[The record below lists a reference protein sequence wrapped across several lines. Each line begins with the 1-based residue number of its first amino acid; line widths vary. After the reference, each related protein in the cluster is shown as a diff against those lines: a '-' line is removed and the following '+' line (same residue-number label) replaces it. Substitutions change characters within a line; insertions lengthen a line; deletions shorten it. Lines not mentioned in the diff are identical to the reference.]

1 MFKTNGFKI
10 DDTTLGN
17 GNFPAQGVLVDQ
29 TDFSCI
35 TRDGRIAFAQL
46 SQTDFTGI
54 EVQRKI
60 LFPQGVSIQ
69 EPMPV
74 NGYVDQKESTSGGQP
89 SGNTAGLGAEATIID
104 IWASKELRQDD
115 FDKIVNNQTVYSGY
129 TQVLPGF
136 LNHIDLG
143 PDKDP
148 YWDQEQVY
156 YGRTRWFAPS
166 ANFDRQISSITPA
179 EVRKFQFSM
188 ISDQTWGLMEPMA
201 VSTLHHAR
209 IIICSYPMNIGTVGE
224 FTIKTGQNAFYTI
237 PPSNQPMLTMAQ
249 DPGFVERMTLERR
262 ARDV

>member
-1 MFKTNGFKI
+1 MFKTNGYKI
-10 DDTTLGN
+10 DDTTLN
-17 GNFPAQGVLVDQ
+17 GFPNTGAIAEQA
-29 TDFSCI
+29 DFACI

-46 SQTDFTGI
+46 SQTDFTGM
-54 EVQRKI
+54 EVQRKV

-69 EPMPV
+69 EPMPP
-74 NGYVDQKESTSGGQP
+74 NGYVNQKTSSAGGAP
-89 SGNTAGLGAEATIID
+89 SGTTAGLGAEATIID

-115 FDKIVNNQTVYSGY
+115 FDKIANNQTVYTGY

-166 ANFDRQISSITPA
+166 ANFDRQISTVVPA
-179 EVRKFQFSM
+179 EIRKFQFSQ
-188 ISDQTWGLMEPMA
+188 ISDQSWGLMEPMA

-209 IIICSYPMNIGTVGE
+209 IVICTYPVNVATPGE
-224 FTIKTGQNAFYTI
+224 FTLITGEGAFYTI

>member
-1 MFKTNGFKI
+1 MFKTNGWKV
-10 DDTTLGN
+10 DNVTLGN
-17 GNFPAQGVLVDQ
+17 GTPIGSAVEIQS
-29 TDFSCI
+29 DFFCI
-35 TRDGRIAFAQL
+35 TRDGRVAFAQL

-54 EVQRKI
+54 EVQRKV

-74 NGYVDQKESTSGGQP
+74 NGYLDPVGSFANGTKS
-89 SGNTAGLGAEATIID
+89 GLGAEATCID
-104 IWASKELRQDD
+104 IWSSKELRQDD
-115 FDKIVNNQTVYSGY
+115 FDKIANNQAVYTGY

-136 LNHIDLG
+136 LNHIDQG

-166 ANFDRQISSITPA
+166 ANFDDAGKRAEP

-209 IIICSYPMNIGTVGE
+209 IWIVSVPLNNSTPGE
-224 FTIKTGQNAFYTI
+224 FTIAQNANYFYTL